1 MDGGSRRFTPPPA
14 PSPSGSLCDPA
25 NQDTEPRSG
34 SVGEGDV
41 IYPVRK
47 SEGRAPAFL
56 GVERSLTGRRWRA
69 REAEVGLVEALRRR
83 FQLPEIAARL
93 LAGRG
98 VTLEDAPNFLEP
110 TLKALFPDPSSFADM
125 DEAAR
130 VIEDAIVAGRSCAVL
145 ADYDVDG
152 GSSAAQLVRYFR
164 ARGRELK
171 IYVPDRMKEG
181 YGPSALAFE
190 RLKAD
195 GVELVITVDCGAAAE
210 GPLNAAAEL
219 GLDVIVLD
227 HHLMAGPPPKARAV
241 VNPNR
246 LDCKSGQGDLT
257 AAGVVLVTLAAVN
270 REARRRGSIGA
281 NNLPDLMHML
291 DLAAIGTVCDVA
303 PLTGFNR
310 AIVAQGLKVL
320 RNGNNLGLVAL
331 AESAGRPIG
340 KGGGLATVYDF
351 GFILGPRINAGGRVG
366 DASLATRLLSTEDPA
381 EARELAAMLED
392 LNAERRAREA
402 EMLAE
407 AETAALAEAELRAVV
422 IVGSH
427 RWHPGV
433 IGIAAGRL
441 KDRLMKPTIVLGGV
455 GEHEPAKGSG
465 RSTPGVNLGAAIAAA
480 KNAGLLINGGG
491 HAMAAGLTVEWG
503 KVEELKDFLSEA
515 LAGEIASA
523 AGEARALSIDA
534 AGAISALDLKLI
546 DALDRIGPYGQGH
559 PEPVFALPDVRVSFA
574 KLVKDE
580 HVRFTLED
588 SRGAR
593 IGGIAFRAMQSA
605 LGEALLKREGIFHAA
620 VRVKRN
626 EWNGNVRAEVEIV
639 DLAAAH

>member
-1 MDGGSRRFTPPPA
+1 MATST
-14 PSPSGSLCDPA
+14 
-25 NQDTEPRSG
+25 
-34 SVGEGDV
+34 VK
-41 IYPVRK
+41 K
-47 SEGRAPAFL
+47 SNPDKAPAFL
-56 GVERSLTGRRWRA
+56 GVARSLTGRRWRA
-69 REAEVGLVEALRRR
+69 REAEAGAVEALRRR
-83 FQLPEIAARL
+83 FDLPEIAARI
-93 LAGRG
+93 LAARG
-98 VTLEDAPNFLEP
+98 VGLDEAENFLEP

-125 DEAAR
+125 DKAASL
-130 VIEDAIVAGRSCAVL
+130 IEDAIVSGRKCAVL

-171 IYVPDRMKEG
+171 IYVPDRIKEG

-190 RLKAD
+190 RLKGEGA
-195 GVELVITVDCGAAAE
+195 ELVITVDCGAAAE

-246 LDCKSGQGDLT
+246 RDCKSGQGDLT

-270 REARRRGSIGA
+270 REARKRGSPGS
-281 NNLPDLMHML
+281 NHLPDLKQML

-320 RNGNNLGLVAL
+320 RAGKNLGLVAL
-331 AESAGRPIG
+331 AESAGK
-340 KGGGLATVYDF
+340 KGATVYDL

-366 DASLATRLLSTEDPA
+366 DASLATRLLSTDDA
-381 EARELAAMLED
+381 GEARELAAMLEA
-392 LNAERRAREA
+392 LNTERRAREA
-402 EMLAE
+402 EMLVE
-407 AETAALAEAELRAVV
+407 AETAALAEAEKRAVV

-455 GEHEPAKGSG
+455 NEHDPAKGSG
-465 RSTPGVNLGAAIAAA
+465 RSTPGVNLGAAVAAA
-480 KNAGLLINGGG
+480 KAAGLLISGGG
-491 HAMAAGLTVEWG
+491 HAMAAGLTGDWT
-503 KVEELKDFLSEA
+503 KVEALKDFLSEA
-515 LAGEIASA
+515 LAGEIAAA

-534 AGAISALDLKLI
+534 AGAASAVDLALI
-546 DALDRIGPYGQGH
+546 EALERIGPYGQGH
-559 PEPVFALPDVRVSFA
+559 PEPVFALPDVRVSFS

-588 SRGAR
+588 ARGAR
-593 IGGIAFRAMQSA
+593 VAGIAFRAMKSEI
-605 LGEALLKREGIFHAA
+605 GEALLKRDGVFHAA

-626 EWNGNVRAEVEIV
+626 EYNGKVSAEVEIV
-639 DLAAAH
+639 DLARAIG

>member
-1 MDGGSRRFTPPPA
+1 MVA
-14 PSPSGSLCDPA
+14 VA
-25 NQDTEPRSG
+25 A
-34 SVGEGDV
+34 
-41 IYPVRK
+41 RK
-47 SEGRAPAFL
+47 LTDAAFL

-69 REAEVGLVEALRRR
+69 READIGLTEAFRRR
-83 FQLPEIAARL
+83 FNLPEIAARL
-93 LAGRG
+93 MAARG
-98 VTLEDAPNFLEP
+98 VLMEDAEAFLAP
-110 TLKALFPDPSSFADM
+110 RLKTQFPDPSSFQDM

-130 VIEDAIVAGRSCAVL
+130 VIEDAIVSGRSCAVL

-164 ARGRELK
+164 MRGRELR

-190 RLKAD
+190 RLKAE

-246 LDCKSGQGDLT
+246 LDDRSGQSHLT
-257 AAGVVLVTLAAVN
+257 AAGVVLVALAAVN
-270 REARRRGSIGA
+270 REARRRGSPGA
-281 NNLPDLMHML
+281 NHLPDLIQML

-310 AIVAQGLKVL
+310 AIVSQGLKIL
-320 RNGNNLGLVAL
+320 RNGKNIGLVAL
-331 AESAGRPIG
+331 AENAGR
-340 KGGGLATVYDF
+340 KGAASVYDF

-366 DASLATRLLSTEDPA
+366 DASLATKLLSTEDEA
-381 EARELAAMLED
+381 EARELAATLEA
-392 LNAERRAREA
+392 LNQERRAREA
-402 EMLAE
+402 EMLAD
-407 AETAALAEAELRAVV
+407 AETEALAEAEKRAVV

-455 GEHEPAKGSG
+455 TEHEPAKGSG
-465 RSTPGVNLGAAIAAA
+465 RSTQGVNLGGAVAAA
-480 KNAGLLINGGG
+480 KAAGLLINGGG
-491 HAMAAGLTVEWG
+491 HAAAAGLTVEWDR
-503 KVEELKDFLSEA
+503 VEALKDFLSEK
-515 LAGEIASA
+515 LEPEIAAA

-534 AGAISALDLKLI
+534 AGAVGAMDLQLI
-546 DALDRIGPYGQGH
+546 EALDRIGPYGQGH
-559 PEPVFALPDVRVSFA
+559 PEPVFALPDVRVCYS
-574 KLVKDE
+574 KLVKEE

-588 SRGAR
+588 ARGAR
-593 IGGIAFRAMQSA
+593 VGGIAFRAMKSA
-605 LGEALLKREGIFHAA
+605 MGEALLKKEGSFHAA
-620 VRVKRN
+620 VRVKKN
-626 EWNGNVRAEVEIV
+626 EWNGNVRAEIEIV
-639 DLAAAH
+639 DLAPAS

>member
-1 MDGGSRRFTPPPA
+1 MVSAAARLPDEGTP
-14 PSPSGSLCDPA
+14 
-25 NQDTEPRSG
+25 
-34 SVGEGDV
+34 
-41 IYPVRK
+41 
-47 SEGRAPAFL
+47 FL
-56 GVERSLTGRRWRA
+56 GVDRSLTNRRWIVRD
-69 REAEVGLVEALRRR
+69 AELQLVEAFRRR
-83 FQLPEIAARL
+83 FSLPEIAARL
-93 LAGRG
+93 MATRG
-98 VTLEDAPNFLEP
+98 VTMESAEGFLAP
-110 TLKALFPDPSSFADM
+110 TLKTHFPDPSSFQDM

-152 GSSAAQLVRYFR
+152 GSSGAQLVRYFR

-227 HHLMAGPPPKARAV
+227 HHLMGGPPPKARAV

-246 LDCKSGQGDLT
+246 LDDISGQGNLT
-257 AAGVVLVTLAAVN
+257 AAGVVLVTMAAVN
-270 REARRRGSIGA
+270 REARKRGSPGS
-281 NNLPDLMHML
+281 NHLPDLMQML

-320 RNGNNLGLVAL
+320 RNGKNIGMVAL
-331 AESAGRPIG
+331 AENAGR
-340 KGGGLATVYDF
+340 KGQATVYDF

-366 DASLATRLLSTEDPA
+366 DASLATKLLSTEDEA
-381 EARELAAMLED
+381 EARDLAATLEA
-392 LNAERRAREA
+392 LNQERRAREA
-402 EMLAE
+402 EMLLE
-407 AETAALAEAELRAVV
+407 AETAAIEEAEKRNVV

-455 GEHEPAKGSG
+455 TEHEPAKGSG
-465 RSTPGVNLGAAIAAA
+465 RSTPGVNLGGAVAAA
-480 KNAGLLINGGG
+480 KQAGLLINGGG
-491 HAMAAGLTVEWG
+491 HAMAAGLTVEWD
-503 KVEELKDFLSEA
+503 KVEALKDFLSEA
-515 LAGEIASA
+515 LAPEIAAA
-523 AGEARALSIDA
+523 AGEARRLSVDA
-534 AGAISALDLKLI
+534 TGAISALTLELLE
-546 DALDRIGPYGQGH
+546 ALERIGPYGQGH
-559 PEPVFALPDVRVSFA
+559 PEPIFALPDVRVHYS
-574 KLVKDE
+574 KLVKEE

-588 SRGAR
+588 ARGAR
-593 IGGIAFRAMQSA
+593 IGGIAFRAMKSP
-605 LGEALLKREGIFHAA
+605 LGEILLKREGTYHVA
-620 VRVKRN
+620 VRLKRN
-626 EWNGNVRAEVEIV
+626 DFNGSSRAEVEIV
-639 DLAAAH
+639 DMALAS

>member
-1 MDGGSRRFTPPPA
+1 MAAPA
-14 PSPSGSLCDPA
+14 LKMLS
-25 NQDTEPRSG
+25 
-34 SVGEGDV
+34 
-41 IYPVRK
+41 
-47 SEGRAPAFL
+47 SEKTPAFL
-56 GVERSLTGRRWRA
+56 GVERSLTGRRWRT
-69 REAEVGLVEALRRR
+69 REAELGLVEAFRRR

-93 LAGRG
+93 LAARG
-98 VTLEDAPNFLEP
+98 VTLEAAPNFLEP
-110 TLKALFPDPSSFADM
+110 TLKALFPDPSSFIDM

-130 VIEDAIVAGRSCAVL
+130 VIEDAIVSGRQCAVL

-152 GSSAAQLVRYFR
+152 GSSGAQLVRYFR

-246 LDCKSGQGDLT
+246 LDCPSGQGDLT
-257 AAGVVLVTLAAVN
+257 AAGVVLVTMAAVN
-270 REARRRGSIGA
+270 REARKRGSIGS

-291 DLAAIGTVCDVA
+291 DLSAIGTVCDVA

-320 RNGNNLGLVAL
+320 RAGKNIGLVAL
-331 AESAGRPIG
+331 AESAGR
-340 KGGGLATVYDF
+340 KGEASVYDF

-366 DASLATRLLSTEDPA
+366 DASLATRLLSTEDPL
-381 EARELAAMLED
+381 EARELAATLED
-392 LNAERRAREA
+392 LNTERRAREA

-407 AETAALAEAELRAVV
+407 AETAALAEAELRSVV

-441 KDRLMKPTIVLGGV
+441 KDRLLKPTIVLGGV
-455 GEHEPAKGSG
+455 NECDPAKGSG
-465 RSTPGVNLGAAIAAA
+465 RSTPGVNLGAAVAAA

-491 HAMAAGLTVEWG
+491 HAMAAGLTVEWD
-503 KVEELKDFLSEA
+503 KVEALKDFLSAA
-515 LAGEIASA
+515 LEGEIASA
-523 AGEARALSIDA
+523 AGEARALTVDA
-534 AGAISALDLKLI
+534 AGAISALDLGLI
-546 DALDRIGPYGQGH
+546 ESLDRIGPYGQGH
-559 PEPVFALPDVRVSFA
+559 PEPLFALPDVRVSYS

-588 SRGAR
+588 ARGAR
-593 IGGIAFRAMQSA
+593 IGGIAFRAMKSP

-626 EWNGNVRAEVEIV
+626 EWNGNVRVEAEIV
-639 DLAAAH
+639 DLAEAG

>member
-1 MDGGSRRFTPPPA
+1 MSSAAEKLPR
-14 PSPSGSLCDPA
+14 
-25 NQDTEPRSG
+25 TE
-34 SVGEGDV
+34 
-41 IYPVRK
+41 
-47 SEGRAPAFL
+47 AAFL
-56 GVERSLTGRRWRA
+56 GVERSLSGRRWRA
-69 REAEVGLVEALRRR
+69 REGDLALTEALRRR
-83 FQLPEIAARL
+83 FELPEIAARL
-93 LAGRG
+93 LAARG
-98 VTLEDAPNFLEP
+98 IGLDAAQNFLEP

-130 VIEDAIVAGRSCAVL
+130 VIEDAIVSGRSTAVL

-164 ARGRELK
+164 ARGRNLQ
-171 IYVPDRMKEG
+171 IYVPDRIKEG

-190 RLKAD
+190 RLKAE

-270 REARRRGSIGA
+270 REARRRGSIGSNA
-281 NNLPDLMHML
+281 LPDLVQML

-310 AIVAQGLKVL
+310 AIVTQGLKIL
-320 RNGNNLGLVAL
+320 RRNSNIGLAAL
-331 AESAGRPIG
+331 ADSAGR
-340 KGGGLATVYDF
+340 KDSRTVYDF

-366 DASLATRLLSTEDPA
+366 DASLATRLLSTDDPA
-381 EARELAAMLED
+381 EARELAATLEA
-392 LNAERRAREA
+392 LNAERKLREA

-407 AETAALAEAELRAVV
+407 AEFMALNEAEARPVV

-441 KDRLMKPTIVLGGV
+441 KDRVMKPVIVLGGMS
-455 GEHEPAKGSG
+455 EHEPAKGSG
-465 RSTPGVNLGAAIAAA
+465 RSTPGVNLGAAVAAA
-480 KNAGLLINGGG
+480 YAEGLLISGGG
-491 HAMAAGLTVEWG
+491 HAMAAGLTIEWNQVEA
-503 KVEELKDFLSEA
+503 LKEFLSDRLASDIEA
-515 LAGEIASA
+515 AEGET
-523 AGEARALSIDA
+523 RALSIDA
-534 AGAISALDLKLI
+534 AGAVSAVNLDLI
-546 DALDRIGPYGQGH
+546 AALDRIGPYGQGH
-559 PEPVFALPDVRVSFA
+559 PEPVLALPDVRVSFS

-588 SRGAR
+588 ARGAR
-593 IGGIAFRAMQSA
+593 IGGIAFRAMKGA
-605 LGEALLKREGIFHAA
+605 LGEALMKREGLFHAA

-626 EWNGNVRAEVEIV
+626 EWNGNVSAEVEIV
-639 DLAAAH
+639 DLALAG

>member
-1 MDGGSRRFTPPPA
+1 MTLAAAKMQDGE
-14 PSPSGSLCDPA
+14 
-25 NQDTEPRSG
+25 N
-34 SVGEGDV
+34 
-41 IYPVRK
+41 
-47 SEGRAPAFL
+47 AFL

-69 REAEVGLVEALRRR
+69 RAADLGLVEAFRRR
-83 FQLPEIAARL
+83 FSLPEIAARL
-93 LAGRG
+93 LAARG
-98 VTLEDAPNFLEP
+98 ISLEGAETFLDP
-110 TLKALFPDPSSFADM
+110 TLKALFPDPSSFQDM

-130 VIEDAIVAGRSCAVL
+130 AIEDAIVSGRSCAVL

-181 YGPSALAFE
+181 YGPSALAFA
-190 RLKAD
+190 RLKAE

-210 GPLNAAAEL
+210 GPLIAAADL

-227 HHLMAGPPPKARAV
+227 HHLMSGPPPKARAV

-246 LDCKSGQGDLT
+246 LDDRSGQGHLT

-270 REARRRGSIGA
+270 REARRRGSIGS
-281 NNLPDLMHML
+281 NNLPDLLQTL

-320 RNGNNLGLVAL
+320 RSGKNIGLAAL
-331 AESAGRPIG
+331 AENAGRRG
-340 KGGGLATVYDF
+340 AASVYDF

-366 DASLATRLLSTEDPA
+366 DASLATRLLSTEDPD
-381 EARELAAMLED
+381 EARELAATLEA
-392 LNAERRAREA
+392 LNQERRQREA

-407 AETAALAEAELRAVV
+407 AETSAIAEAEHRSVV

-441 KDRLMKPTIVLGGV
+441 KDKLLKPTIVLGGV
-455 GEHEPAKGSG
+455 SEHEPAKGSG
-465 RSTPGVNLGAAIAAA
+465 RSTTGVNLGAAVAAA
-480 KNAGLLINGGG
+480 KEAGLLINGGG
-491 HAMAAGLTVEWG
+491 HAAAAGLTVEWD
-503 KVEELKDFLSEA
+503 KVEALRVFLSERLEGE
-515 LAGEIASA
+515 LAA
-523 AGEARALSIDA
+523 AEGEARALSIDA
-534 AGAISALDLKLI
+534 AGAVSAMDLGLLDSLE
-546 DALDRIGPYGQGH
+546 RIGPYGQGH
-559 PEPVFALPDVRVSFA
+559 PEPVFALPDVRVCYA
-574 KLVKDE
+574 KLVKQD

-588 SRGAR
+588 ARGSRV
-593 IGGIAFRAMQSA
+593 GGIAFRAMRSP
-605 LGEALLKREGIFHAA
+605 LGEALLKREGTYHAA

-626 EWNGNVRAEVEIV
+626 EWNETVRAEVEIV
-639 DLAAAH
+639 DLAEARG

>member
-1 MDGGSRRFTPPPA
+1 MGQAAAKLPTTS
-14 PSPSGSLCDPA
+14 S
-25 NQDTEPRSG
+25 
-34 SVGEGDV
+34 
-41 IYPVRK
+41 
-47 SEGRAPAFL
+47 AFL

-69 REAEVGLVEALRRR
+69 RVAEPGLVDALRRQ
-83 FQLPEIAARL
+83 FHLPEIAARL
-93 LAGRG
+93 LASRG
-98 VTLEDAPNFLEP
+98 VVLERAANFLDP
-110 TLKALFPDPSSFADM
+110 TLKALFPDPSSFTDM

-130 VIEDAIVAGRSCAVL
+130 VIEDAIVGGRSCAVL

-164 ARGRELK
+164 ARGRTLQ

-190 RLKAD
+190 RLKAQ
-195 GVELVITVDCGAAAE
+195 GVALVITVDCGAAAE
-210 GPLNAAAEL
+210 GPLNAAADL

-246 LDCKSGQGDLT
+246 LDCRSGQGDLT
-257 AAGVVLVTLAAVN
+257 AAGVVLVTMAAIN
-270 REARRRGSIGA
+270 REARRRGSIGS
-281 NNLPDLMHML
+281 NNLPDLMQML

-320 RNGNNLGLVAL
+320 RNGKNIGLAALGD
-331 AESAGRPIG
+331 SAGR
-340 KGGGLATVYDF
+340 KGVASVYDF
-351 GFILGPRINAGGRVG
+351 GFVLGPRINAGGRVG
-366 DASLATRLLSTEDPA
+366 DASLATRLLSTEDPD
-381 EARELAAMLED
+381 EAHELAAALEA
-392 LNAERRAREA
+392 LNAERRQREA

-407 AETAALAEAELRAVV
+407 AETAAIAEAELRSVV

-455 GEHEPAKGSG
+455 NEHEPAKGSG
-465 RSTPGVNLGAAIAAA
+465 RSTPGVNLGAAVAAA
-480 KNAGLLINGGG
+480 KEAGLLINGGG
-491 HAMAAGLTVEWG
+491 HAAAAGLTVEWERVG
-503 KVEELKDFLSEA
+503 ALKDFLSER
-515 LAGEIASA
+515 LAGEMAAA
-523 AGEARALSIDA
+523 AGEARALSIDSVA
-534 AGAISALDLKLI
+534 AIGALDLKLI

-559 PEPVFALPDVRVSFA
+559 PEPIFALPDVRVSFA
-574 KLVKDE
+574 KVVKEE

-588 SRGAR
+588 ARGAR
-593 IGGIAFRAMQSA
+593 IGGIAFRVMKSP
-605 LGEALLKREGIFHAA
+605 LGEALMKRDAVFHAA
-620 VRVKRN
+620 VRVKKN
-626 EWNGNVRAEVEIV
+626 EWNGNVRAEAEIV
-639 DLAAAH
+639 DLAAAG